1 VLAQRLTALQ
11 QELEGKVS
19 PKREAEIYRAVA
31 RAALA
36 LKAELQRQREL
47 CALVVNVVE
56 QEGDSLRA
64 VEHEA
69 RMTGRP
75 SNHDPVETI
84 RERISVL
91 PGAGRALD
99 ATILKAV
106 GAWAGLNKVS
116 QKWSA
121 LAELCVEIGLATSDE
136 DLRADYAK
144 SQRPSAK
151 RKRA

>member
-1 VLAQRLTALQ
+1 MREELQ
-11 QELEGKVS
+11 GKLS
-19 PKREAEIYRAVA
+19 PKREVEIYRAVA
-31 RAALA
+31 RVAMA
-36 LKAELQRQREL
+36 LKDELKRQREL
-47 CALVVNVVE
+47 CTLVVKVVE

-75 SNHDPVETI
+75 SNHDPVETV

-91 PGAGRALD
+91 PGAERAMD

-136 DLRADYAK
+136 DLRADYAQ
-144 SQRPSAK
+144 SQRAK